1 MMRSTDLRRSSGPLG
16 ALCFFAAAVLLSAT
30 TAPAQ
35 PSGLD
40 SLTDD
45 ALYVDLANRGLNS
58 LLDRAFET
66 NHVAPEK
73 RQAIQTLSQLHQLS
87 DPSAKLTPR
96 QRQEMVRRIATGI
109 DAA

>member
-1 MMRSTDLRRSSGPLG
+1 MMPSPDLRRSSGQRG
-16 ALCFFAAAVLLSAT
+16 ALCFFVAVILFYLSISL
-30 TAPAQ
+30 AQ
-35 PSGLD
+35 PAGLD

-58 LLDRAFET
+58 LLDRAFEI

-87 DPSAKLTPR
+87 DPASKLSPR
-96 QRQEMVRRIATGI
+96 QRQELVRRIATGI
-109 DAA
+109 DA